1 MSDVPR
7 LEAASLFQEENKR
20 DKLRCEIYNTILL
33 QVHNKIKM
41 TNKIAGNAQ
50 QLMYVV
56 PEFIP
61 GVPRFDMKACIIY
74 LAYNLRAS
82 GFIVNYTHPNIL
94 YISWKEHARNYRIN
108 ESPYTKTLI
117 QVTEESIKQQF
128 VAQSI
133 NEKDKPKKS
142 NIRKVTEYK
151 NLPFNGNNDSN
162 GSGGSGGSGGQVS
175 GSDESKTVTFI

>member
-20 DKLRCEIYNTILL
+20 DKLRCEIYNTILS
-33 QVHNKIKM
+33 QVHNKIKT

-50 QLMYVV
+50 QLIYVV

-94 YISWKEHARNYRIN
+94 FISWKEHARNYRIN

-128 VAQSI
+128 VAQTI

-151 NLPFNGNNDSN
+151 NLSFNDS
-162 GSGGSGGSGGQVS
+162 SGQGQTQ
-175 GSDESKTVTFI
+175 GQGQGQGQTQGPDESKTVTFI